1 MKKIY
6 NLLCCGALLLLASC
20 EEEGTEVIEL
30 GTKDPVVSITGISP
44 NYGYVGDEFDV
55 IGENFAGAVDFVK
68 VRIGENVAK
77 VLACTDERITV
88 QIPEDATTGK
98 ISVDFFD
105 EKLKTDLMLR
115 VLGQPSV
122 ETISREWGFI
132 GDLITFTGTGLG
144 TKAEDIKM
152 VFGNAKVNAPV
163 TEWSETSFTVQVPI
177 GATSGKISLMVYTKP
192 VNTPV
197 DEFTIRQHAG
207 LTELSPVAAYKGEEV
222 TIKGKNF
229 GTTAEGVK
237 VLVGGVEAE
246 VISCSEEEIKIRI
259 PIGEALEDGKEV
271 AVKVTTPYEEVD
283 GELNFTV
290 KTTPTIDREAGISPS
305 EGFIGTIV
313 TINGSNM
320 PETSERLVVKFGEVS
335 ATITDYQYKTEEG
348 IAKFTVKVPNG
359 LSDGN
364 VQMTLSI
371 GELQFYEETF
381 KVNPSPVMNS
391 VTETV
396 VLVGE
401 IVTIKGEHFGIDK
414 SAVTAY
420 LNETEVEITSIK
432 DNEIVIKVPDD
443 FGTTK
448 NVQISLQYADIP
460 TVEGKIINVM
470 GQSGDV
476 TEVVLENCQAPFDKT
491 ADALVGG
498 WGIPTNW
505 QFNDKFYYQEEG
517 GKNVLIRPLIIDDN
531 NPQGAISILCNQWA
545 EPNHR
550 HAFENAKMYQC
561 TKLPTGK
568 YKLSFTVAESNTL
581 GGRLGVILG
590 ITKGNNT
597 LPDLKEEDAWNPE
610 TESDFIDGHDGTKSY
625 VKMTRENILL
635 RKDGPRTYDMT
646 FTLSEMTEV
655 TIGFVANIS
664 LDNGNK
670 KGGNIEVSSI
680 SVERQ

>member
-6 NLLCCGALLLLASC
+6 NLLCWGALLLLASC

-30 GTKDPVVSITGISP
+30 GTKDPVVAITDISP
-44 NYGYVGDEFDV
+44 SYGYVGDEFDV

-68 VRIGENVAK
+68 VRIGENMAK
-77 VLACTDERITV
+77 VLTCTDERITV

-98 ISVDFFD
+98 ISVEFFD

-122 ETISREWGFI
+122 ETVSREWGFI
-132 GDLITFTGTGLG
+132 GDQITFTGTELG

-152 VFGNAKVNAPV
+152 VFGDAKVNAPV

-177 GATSGKISLMVYTKP
+177 GATSGKISLMVYTKQ

-197 DEFTIRQHAG
+197 DEFIIRQHAG

-229 GTTAEGVK
+229 GTTTEGVK

-259 PIGEALEDGKEV
+259 PVGETLEEGKEV

-290 KTTPTIDREAGISPS
+290 KATPTIDTEAGISPS

-313 TINGSNM
+313 TINGGNM
-320 PETSERLVVKFGEVS
+320 PETAERLVVKFGEVS
-335 ATITDYQYKTEEG
+335 ATIIDYQYKAEAGT
-348 IAKFTVKVPNG
+348 ATFTIKVPNG

-401 IVTIKGEHFGIDK
+401 NVTIKGEHFGTDK
-414 SAVTAY
+414 AAVTAY

-432 DNEIVIKVPDD
+432 DNEIAIKVPDN

-460 TVEGKIINVM
+460 TVEGKTVNVM
-470 GQSGDV
+470 GASGDV
-476 TEVVLENCQAPFDKT
+476 TKVVLENCQTPFNKT
-491 ADALVGG
+491 VDALEGV
-498 WGIPTNW
+498 WAIPTNW
-505 QFNDKFYYQEEG
+505 EFNDKFYYQ
-517 GKNVLIRPLIIDDN
+517 KDSQNVLIRPLIFDGN

-545 EPNHR
+545 AATNHG

-568 YKLSFTVAESNTL
+568 YKLSFTVVESNTL
-581 GGRLGVILG
+581 GGRFGVILG

-610 TESDFIDGHDGTKSY
+610 TESDFIDVNSGTKSY

-635 RKDGPRTYDMT
+635 RENGPKTFDMT

-664 LDNGNK
+664 LDYRNQ
-670 KGGNIEVSSI
+670 KGGNIEVSNI

>member
-6 NLLCCGALLLLASC
+6 NLLCWGALLLLASC

-30 GTKDPVVSITGISP
+30 GTKDPVVAITDISP
-44 NYGYVGDEFDV
+44 SYGYVGDEFDV

-68 VRIGENVAK
+68 VRIGENMAK
-77 VLACTDERITV
+77 VLTCTDERITV

-98 ISVDFFD
+98 ISVEFFD

-122 ETISREWGFI
+122 ETVSRELGFI
-132 GDLITFTGTGLG
+132 GDQITFTGTELG

-152 VFGNAKVNAPV
+152 VFGDAKVNAPV

-177 GATSGKISLMVYTKP
+177 GATSGKISLMVYTKQ

-197 DEFTIRQHAG
+197 DEFIIRQHAG

-229 GTTAEGVK
+229 GTTTEGVK

-259 PIGEALEDGKEV
+259 PVGETLEEGKEV

-283 GELNFTV
+283 GELKFTV
-290 KTTPTIDREAGISPS
+290 KTTPTIDTEAGISPS

-313 TINGSNM
+313 IINGGNM
-320 PETSERLVVKFGEVS
+320 PETAERLVVKFGEVS
-335 ATITDYQYKTEEG
+335 ATIIDYQYQAEAGT
-348 IAKFTVKVPNG
+348 ATFTIKVPNG

-401 IVTIKGEHFGIDK
+401 NVTIKGEHFGTDK
-414 SAVTAY
+414 AAVTAY

-432 DNEIVIKVPDD
+432 DNEIAIKVPDN

-460 TVEGKIINVM
+460 TVEGQTVNVM
-470 GQSGDV
+470 GASGDV
-476 TEVVLENCQAPFDKT
+476 TKVVLENCQKPFTYKGEKNDVW
-491 ADALVGG
+491 AYPDGWLVNRDFYALIYDGRDEDGRISFLSSTYDRVN
-498 WGIPTNW
+498 TDVLK
-505 QFNDKFYYQEEG
+505 ND
-517 GKNVLIRPLIIDDN
+517 
-531 NPQGAISILCNQWA
+531 
-545 EPNHR
+545 
-550 HAFENAKMYQC
+550 KMYQVV
-561 TKLPTGK
+561 TLPKGK
-568 YKLSFTVAESNTL
+568 YKFVLSIPECNFGKAAAFEVL
-581 GGRLGVILG
+581 FGVTRG
-590 ITKGNNT
+590 QAT
-597 LPDLKEEDAWNPE
+597 LPDLVGSVEDWRPTDE
-610 TESDFIDGHDGTKSY
+610 TNFIDNNGQKSY
-625 VKMTRENILL
+625 ILISDTKVKYESGKEPEKLELEVEMG
-635 RKDGPRTYDMT
+635 K
-646 FTLSEMTEV
+646 SETV
-655 TIGFVANIS
+655 TIGFVAYVEKAAVK
-664 LDNGNK
+664 NGANAD
-670 KGGNIEVSSI
+670 VSNI

>member
-1 MKKIY
+1 M
-6 NLLCCGALLLLASC
+6 
-20 EEEGTEVIEL
+20 
-30 GTKDPVVSITGISP
+30 
-44 NYGYVGDEFDV
+44 
-55 IGENFAGAVDFVK
+55 
-68 VRIGENVAK
+68 
-77 VLACTDERITV
+77 
-88 QIPEDATTGK
+88 
-98 ISVDFFD
+98 
-105 EKLKTDLMLR
+105 
-115 VLGQPSV
+115 
-122 ETISREWGFI
+122 
-132 GDLITFTGTGLG
+132 
-144 TKAEDIKM
+144 
-152 VFGNAKVNAPV
+152 
-163 TEWSETSFTVQVPI
+163 
-177 GATSGKISLMVYTKP
+177 
-192 VNTPV
+192 
-197 DEFTIRQHAG
+197 
-207 LTELSPVAAYKGEEV
+207 

-229 GTTAEGVK
+229 GTTTEGVK

-259 PIGEALEDGKEV
+259 PVGETLEEGKEV

-290 KTTPTIDREAGISPS
+290 KTTPIIDTEAGISPS

-320 PETSERLVVKFGEVS
+320 PETAERLVVKFGEVS
-335 ATITDYQYKTEEG
+335 ATIIDYQYKAEAGTATF
-348 IAKFTVKVPNG
+348 IIKVPNG

-401 IVTIKGEHFGIDK
+401 NVTIKGEHFGTDK
-414 SAVTAY
+414 AAVTAY
-420 LNETEVEITSIK
+420 LNETEVEIASIK
-432 DNEIVIKVPDD
+432 DNEIAIKVPDN

-460 TVEGKIINVM
+460 TVEGQTVNVM
-470 GQSGDV
+470 GASGDV
-476 TEVVLENCQAPFDKT
+476 TKVVLENCQTPFNKT
-491 ADALVGG
+491 VDALEGV
-498 WGIPTNW
+498 WAIPTNW
-505 QFNDKFYYQEEG
+505 EFNDKFYYQ
-517 GKNVLIRPLIIDDN
+517 KDSQNVLIRPLIFDGN

-545 EPNHR
+545 AATNHG

-581 GGRLGVILG
+581 GGRFGVILG

-610 TESDFIDGHDGTKSY
+610 TESDFIDVNSGTKSY

-635 RKDGPRTYDMT
+635 RENGPKTFDMT

-664 LDNGNK
+664 LDYRNQ
-670 KGGNIEVSSI
+670 KGGNIEVSNI

>member
-6 NLLCCGALLLLASC
+6 NLLCWGALLLLASC
-20 EEEGTEVIEL
+20 EEEGTEFIEL
-30 GTKDPVVSITGISP
+30 GIKDPVVAITDISP
-44 NYGYVGDEFDV
+44 SYGYVGDEFDV

-68 VRIGENVAK
+68 VRIGENMAK
-77 VLACTDERITV
+77 VLTCTDERITV

-98 ISVDFFD
+98 ISVEFFD

-122 ETISREWGFI
+122 ETFSRGWGFI
-132 GDLITFTGTGLG
+132 GDLIAFTGTGLG

-152 VFGNAKVNAPV
+152 VFGDAKVNAPV

-177 GATSGKISLMVYTKP
+177 GATSGKISLMVYTKQ

-197 DEFTIRQHAG
+197 GEFIIRQHAG

-229 GTTAEGVK
+229 GTTTEGVK

-246 VISCSEEEIKIRI
+246 VISCSEEEIKICI
-259 PIGEALEDGKEV
+259 PVDETLEEGKEV

-290 KTTPTIDREAGISPS
+290 KTTPTIDRETGISPS

-320 PETSERLVVKFGEVS
+320 PETSERLVVKFDEVS
-335 ATITDYQYKTEEG
+335 ATISDYQYKAEAGTATF
-348 IAKFTVKVPNG
+348 IIKVPNG
-359 LSDGN
+359 LSDGD

-401 IVTIKGEHFGIDK
+401 DVTIKGEHFGTDK
-414 SAVTAY
+414 AAVTAY
-420 LNETEVEITSIK
+420 LNKTKVEITSIK
-432 DNEIVIKVPDD
+432 DDEIAIKVPDD

-448 NVQISLQYADIP
+448 NAQISLQYADIP
-460 TVEGKIINVM
+460 TVEGQTVNVM
-470 GQSGDV
+470 GASGDV
-476 TEVVLENCQAPFDKT
+476 TEVVLENYQTPFNKT
-491 ADALVGG
+491 VDALEDV
-498 WGIPTNW
+498 WAIPTDW
-505 QFNDKFYYQEEG
+505 KFNDKFYYKENDQ
-517 GKNVLIRPLIIDDN
+517 NVLIRPLIFDGN
-531 NPQGAISILCNQWA
+531 NLQGAISILCNQWA
-545 EPNHR
+545 GAHHG

-561 TKLPTGK
+561 TKLPAGT

-581 GGRLGVILG
+581 GGRFGILLG
-590 ITKGNNT
+590 ITRGNNT
-597 LPDLKEEDAWNPE
+597 LPDLKEENAWNPE
-610 TESDFIDGHDGTKSY
+610 TESDFIEANGGTKSY
-625 VKMTRENILL
+625 IKMTRENFFL

-664 LDNGNK
+664 LDYRNL
-670 KGGNIEVSSI
+670 KGGNIEVSNI

>member
-6 NLLCCGALLLLASC
+6 NLLCWGALLLLASC

-30 GTKDPVVSITGISP
+30 GTKDPVVAITDISP
-44 NYGYVGDEFDV
+44 SYGYVGDEFDV

-68 VRIGENVAK
+68 VRIGENMAK
-77 VLACTDERITV
+77 VLTCTDERITV

-98 ISVDFFD
+98 ISVEFFD

-122 ETISREWGFI
+122 ETVSREWGFI
-132 GDLITFTGTGLG
+132 GDQITFTGTELG

-152 VFGNAKVNAPV
+152 VFGDAKVNAPV

-177 GATSGKISLMVYTKP
+177 GATSGKISLMVYTKQ

-197 DEFTIRQHAG
+197 DEFIIRQHAG

-229 GTTAEGVK
+229 GTTTEGVK

-259 PIGEALEDGKEV
+259 PVGETLEEGKEV

-290 KTTPTIDREAGISPS
+290 KTTPIIDTEAGISPS

-320 PETSERLVVKFGEVS
+320 PETAERLVVKFGEVS
-335 ATITDYQYKTEEG
+335 ATIIDYQYKAEAGTATF
-348 IAKFTVKVPNG
+348 IIKVPNG

-401 IVTIKGEHFGIDK
+401 NVTIKGEHFGTDK
-414 SAVTAY
+414 AAVTAY
-420 LNETEVEITSIK
+420 LNETEVEIASIK
-432 DNEIVIKVPDD
+432 DNEIAIKVPDN

-460 TVEGKIINVM
+460 TVEGQTVNVM
-470 GQSGDV
+470 GASGDV
-476 TEVVLENCQAPFDKT
+476 TKVVLENCQTPFNKT
-491 ADALVGG
+491 VDALEGV
-498 WGIPTNW
+498 WAIPTNW
-505 QFNDKFYYQEEG
+505 EFNDKFYYQ
-517 GKNVLIRPLIIDDN
+517 KDSQNVLIRPLIFDGN

-545 EPNHR
+545 AATNHG

-581 GGRLGVILG
+581 GGRFGVILG

-610 TESDFIDGHDGTKSY
+610 TESDFIDVNSGTKSY

-635 RKDGPRTYDMT
+635 RENGPKTFDMT

-664 LDNGNK
+664 LDYRNQ
-670 KGGNIEVSSI
+670 KGGNIEVSNI

>member
-6 NLLCCGALLLLASC
+6 NLLCWGALLLLASC
-20 EEEGTEVIEL
+20 EEEGTEFIEL
-30 GTKDPVVSITGISP
+30 GIKDPVVAITDISP
-44 NYGYVGDEFDV
+44 SYGYVGDEFDV

-68 VRIGENVAK
+68 VRIGENMAK
-77 VLACTDERITV
+77 VLTCTDERITV

-98 ISVDFFD
+98 ISVEFFD

-122 ETISREWGFI
+122 ETVSREWGFI
-132 GDLITFTGTGLG
+132 GDQITFTGTELG

-152 VFGNAKVNAPV
+152 VFGDAKVNAPV

-177 GATSGKISLMVYTKP
+177 GATSGKISLMVYTKQ

-197 DEFTIRQHAG
+197 GEFIIRQHAG

-229 GTTAEGVK
+229 GTTTEGVK

-259 PIGEALEDGKEV
+259 PVGETLEEGKEV

-290 KTTPTIDREAGISPS
+290 KTTPTIDTKAGISSS

-313 TINGSNM
+313 TINGGNM
-320 PETSERLVVKFGEVS
+320 PETPERLVVKFGEVP
-335 ATITDYQYKTEEG
+335 ATISDYEYKAEAGT
-348 IAKFTVKVPNG
+348 ATFTIKVPTG
-359 LSDGN
+359 LSAGN
-364 VQMTLSI
+364 VKMTLSI
-371 GELQFYEETF
+371 GELQFYEGIF

-401 IVTIKGEHFGIDK
+401 NVTIKGEHFGTDK
-414 SAVTAY
+414 AAVTAY

-432 DNEIVIKVPDD
+432 DNEIAIKVPDN

-460 TVEGKIINVM
+460 TVEGKTVNVM
-470 GQSGDV
+470 GGASGDV
-476 TEVVLENCQAPFDKT
+476 TNVVLENCQKPFTYKGEKNGVWAYPDGWLVNRDFYALIYDGRDEDGRISFLSSTYDKVNI
-491 ADALVGG
+491 DVLK
-498 WGIPTNW
+498 
-505 QFNDKFYYQEEG
+505 ND
-517 GKNVLIRPLIIDDN
+517 
-531 NPQGAISILCNQWA
+531 
-545 EPNHR
+545 
-550 HAFENAKMYQC
+550 KMYQVV
-561 TKLPTGK
+561 TLPKGK
-568 YKLSFTVAESNTL
+568 YKFVLSIPECNFTKAAAFEVL
-581 GGRLGVILG
+581 FGVTRG
-590 ITKGNNT
+590 QAT
-597 LPDLKEEDAWNPE
+597 LPDLVGSREDWSPTDE
-610 TESDFIDGHDGTKSY
+610 TNFIDNNGQKSY
-625 VKMTRENILL
+625 ILISDTKVKYESGKEPEKLELEVEMS
-635 RKDGPRTYDMT
+635 K
-646 FTLSEMTEV
+646 SETV
-655 TIGFVANIS
+655 TIGFVAYVEKAE
-664 LDNGNK
+664 LKNGANAD
-670 KGGNIEVSSI
+670 VSNI

>member
-6 NLLCCGALLLLASC
+6 NLLCWGALLLLASC

-30 GTKDPVVSITGISP
+30 GTKDPVVAITGISP
-44 NYGYVGDEFDV
+44 SYGYVGDEFDV
-55 IGENFAGAVDFVK
+55 IGENLAGAVDFVK

-105 EKLKTDLMLR
+105 EKLKTDLMFR

-122 ETISREWGFI
+122 ETVSREWGFI
-132 GDLITFTGTGLG
+132 GDQITFTGTELG

-152 VFGNAKVNAPV
+152 IFGDAKVNAPV

-177 GATSGKISLMVYTKP
+177 GATSGKISLMVYTKQ

-197 DEFTIRQHAG
+197 DKFIIRQHAG

-222 TIKGKNF
+222 TIIGKNF
-229 GTTAEGVK
+229 GTTTEGVK

-259 PIGEALEDGKEV
+259 PVGEALEDGKEV

-290 KTTPTIDREAGISPS
+290 KTTPVIDTEAGISPS

-320 PETSERLVVKFGEVS
+320 PETSERLVVKFGEVL
-335 ATITDYQYKTEEG
+335 ATITDYQYKAEEG
-348 IAKFTVKVPNG
+348 TATFTIKVPNG

-401 IVTIKGEHFGIDK
+401 NVTIKGEHFGIDK
-414 SAVTAY
+414 SAVTVY
-420 LNETEVEITSIK
+420 LNKTKVEITSIK
-432 DNEIVIKVPDD
+432 DNEITIKVPND

-448 NVQISLQYADIP
+448 NAQISLQYADIP
-460 TVEGKIINVM
+460 TVEGKTISVM
-470 GQSGDV
+470 GRSGDV
-476 TEVVLENCQAPFDKT
+476 TEVVLENCQVPFDKT
-491 ADALVGG
+491 ADALVDV
-498 WGIPTNW
+498 WGIPTSW
-505 QFNDKFYYQEEG
+505 KFNDKFYYQEG
-517 GKNVLIRPLIIDDN
+517 GQNVLIRPLIFDGN

-545 EPNHR
+545 GTNHG

-561 TKLPTGK
+561 TKLPSGK

-581 GGRLGVILG
+581 GGRFGIILG

-597 LPDLKEEDAWNPE
+597 LPDLIEEDAWNPE
-610 TESDFIDGHDGTKSY
+610 TDSDFIDVNGGTKSY
-625 VKMTRENILL
+625 VKMTKENILL
-635 RKDGPRTYDMT
+635 RKDGPRTYDMI
-646 FTLSEMTEV
+646 FALSEMTEV

-664 LDNGNK
+664 LDYRNQ